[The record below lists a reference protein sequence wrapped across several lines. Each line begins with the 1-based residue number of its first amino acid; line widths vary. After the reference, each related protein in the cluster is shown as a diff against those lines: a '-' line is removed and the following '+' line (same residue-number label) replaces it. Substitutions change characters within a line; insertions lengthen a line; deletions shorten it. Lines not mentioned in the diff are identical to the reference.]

1 MRMQSAVRYG
11 ANAECGAVVPLGTNS
26 DLASLLPSHRSH
38 RFLLH
43 NVKQRSLLRSRG
55 ALLSAGSCFRFV
67 RIFRP
72 QPRGGGAPETGHWHF
87 RRACEARRLTS
98 RATGGRLSALQ
109 RGDFRRRDR
118 RFVFRQCPP
127 ESALRLRP
135 RPDAR
140 KRPADRVPY
149 LPSRGSLRSPG
160 RHSPA
165 PPSGHLRRRPS

>member
-1 MRMQSAVRYG
+1 MERTRNAGWSCPSA
-11 ANAECGAVVPLGTNS
+11 PLGFSFHFFRATARIVSFFTMSNS
-26 DLASLLPSHRSH
+26 VVFFVPAACYRPRV
-38 RFLLH
+38 R
-43 NVKQRSLLRSRG
+43 
-55 ALLSAGSCFRFV
+55 CFRFV

-118 RFVFRQCPP
+118 RFIFRQCPP
-127 ESALRLRP
+127 ESAPRLRL